1 MSEETE
7 AGVRAEYRKKRVRRI
22 KRCIVFLR
30 TTVILL
36 PIVLSIC
43 LLIQVQS
50 LGGILKNISAQVDRL
65 TWEADRLAQE
75 ADRQQT
81 LLSLLTEKLQ
91 VLEERADQADRLLSE
106 LRISEKESGEQPE
119 TQPPK
124 ETAEVNAAHKV
135 YLTFD
140 DGPSIYTNDIL
151 DILDEYGVK
160 ATFFV
165 LGKESDSDKE
175 ALRRIVE
182 DGHTLGMH
190 SYTHRYGEIYASLE
204 SFSGDFHKIQDYL
217 YEVTGVKST
226 VYRFPGGSSN
236 TVSPQP
242 MKIYAEYLNEQGV
255 VFFDWNSASGDGGSE
270 LLSADTLLENSLRR
284 IDRYDTFVILLHDA
298 ASRPTTVEMLPR
310 LIESILAMEDTVIL
324 PITEQTRPIQHIV
337 WNEDTEE

>member
-1 MSEETE
+1 MRAT
-7 AGVRAEYRKKRVRRI
+7 GVV
-22 KRCIVFLR
+22 
-30 TTVILL
+30 L
-36 PIVLSIC
+36 PIVILIC

-50 LGGILKNISAQVDRL
+50 IEGALKSISAQVDRL
-65 TWEADRLAQE
+65 TLETDR
-75 ADRQQT
+75 RQV
-81 LLSLLTEKLQ
+81 LLDSLTQKLET
-91 VLEERADQADRLLSE
+91 LEERADQAERFLSE
-106 LRISEKESGEQPE
+106 LRTLEKENGEQPE
-119 TQPPK
+119 SQPPK
-124 ETAEVNAAHKV
+124 ETAELNAAHKV

-165 LGKESDSDKE
+165 LGKESDSARE
-175 ALRRIVE
+175 AMRRIVE

-204 SFSGDFHKIQDYL
+204 NFSADFHKIQDYL

-242 MKIYAEYLNEQGV
+242 MKIYAEYLDGQGV

-270 LLSADTLLENSLRR
+270 LLSADTLLENSLRG
-284 IDRYDTFVILLHDA
+284 IDRYDTFVILMHDA

-310 LIESILAMEDTVIL
+310 LIESILAVEDTVIL

-337 WNEDTEE
+337 WNDHTEERQTEE

>member
-30 TTVILL
+30 TTVMIL
-36 PIVLSIC
+36 PIVISIC

-50 LGGILKNISAQVDRL
+50 LGEVIKNISAQVDRL
-65 TWEADRLAQE
+65 TRETDM
-75 ADRQQT
+75 QQT
-81 LLSLLTEKLQ
+81 LLSLLEDKLQ

-106 LRISEKESGEQPE
+106 LRSSEKENGEQTE
-119 TQPPK
+119 TEPPK

-165 LGKESDSDKE
+165 LGKESDSAKE

-190 SYTHRYGEIYASLE
+190 SYTHKYGEIYASLE

-242 MKIYAEYLNEQGV
+242 MKIYAEYLDEQGV
-255 VFFDWNSASGDGGSE
+255 VFFDWNSSSGDGGAE
-270 LLSADTLLENSLRR
+270 LLSADTLLENSLQK

-324 PITEQTRPIQHIV
+324 PITEQTKPIQHIV
-337 WNEDTEE
+337 WHDDTQE